1 MKFINKVLCIMIA
14 VLMVISII
22 PNNYTYAALGDSPE
36 EPLPY
41 DPNDTLNFPSYG
53 KPGHVSLTKTVQWV
67 DTVNNIAEV
76 KMTLQ
81 GTGVRNETDVVLV
94 IDKSGSMDEKVTI
107 NRTIEKEVEFD
118 KEVPYNLVELKFS
131 TTSSYQYR
139 TSNNGSWKNSN
150 NATANI
156 TLKAYLDDNGN
167 YKGYE
172 SASVSNFIAGTS
184 YRLSSS
190 SNGTFSNWA
199 DISNTNAANALVS
212 IFKNKTATATINGKN
227 VTVTFPGTR
236 QVLQSKQSSYTV
248 KAKEWRTV
256 TEPVTIKKI
265 DSVKEAAN
273 KFVDILLADEMAAS
287 LNKIAVVSYSSNYQD
302 SERVVVNSNLSNN
315 KNNLK
320 NAINGINALG
330 GTAIQAGIM
339 QAQEILSQSTA
350 SNKYIV
356 LLSDGEPTYSF
367 KAVTSEVE
375 AVEINSED
383 VLKYNYP
390 SNIGYK
396 MTQFTN
402 SLLGMGGDY
411 NYKDHAYY
419 KNGVYYDYDRSETHA
434 SKSDKYNVSVSTIN
448 SRGQKTTQTYTVSD
462 NGIPTISQALLA
474 KKSGID
480 IYSIGFDVTNNS
492 NAKYVMEYTASSKD
506 KFYLTTADL
515 NEVFENIAGRIAK
528 AGINAIVYGPKNMD
542 ISAGYNFNI
551 IENDSKY
558 EIKANPGTAKVE
570 NNSILWDFGDI
581 TQTPA
586 IITYYVKLNVIGDTV
601 ISPNEMLKVGETSYV
616 VYKNYRGVWV
626 KKDFEDQ
633 NISSGEGTLNIKY
646 YLVDK
651 DGNLLNSDGSL
662 PEVKLPFDKRTSIY
676 NNNGESIGIGAK
688 IVTSSYAN
696 SAYKDYINLSNAAR
710 DEKGNILSENI
721 YAGSAPIYLNFPY
734 YRDVPAESKLKNF
747 SMYKLD
753 VFKKPAEIGSLT
765 TVEQMTYLFGLR
777 FQLGS
782 KDLVLRLSAGNG
794 GIVDVESIKLYDKD
808 GNQIKNTNHMSVV
821 KDGDACVISFKDK
834 AGIESE
840 REYTITYNVKNNN
853 IGNYIL
859 QVDGGTLL
867 ISEPTTVNKQLDIS
881 VISMKDI
888 E

>member
-1 MKFINKVLCIMIA
+1 MKVINKILCIIIA
-14 VLMVISII
+14 TLMVISII
-22 PNNYTYAALGDSPE
+22 PNNYAYAALGDSPE

-41 DPNDTLNFPSYG
+41 DPNDTINFPSYG

-67 DTVNNIAEV
+67 DTVNNIAEI

-94 IDKSGSMDEKVTI
+94 IDKSGSMDDKVTI
-107 NRTIEKEVEFD
+107 NRTYEKEVEVD
-118 KEVPYNLVELKFS
+118 KEVPCNLVELKFS
-131 TTSSYQYR
+131 TTSSYEYKDPK
-139 TSNNGSWKNSN
+139 SGSWKSSN
-150 NATANI
+150 KATANI
-156 TLKAYLDDNGN
+156 TLRAYLDDNGN

-184 YRLSSS
+184 YRLSSG
-190 SNGTFSNWA
+190 SNTFINWA
-199 DISNTNAANALVS
+199 DISSNNAANALVS
-212 IFKNKTATATINGKN
+212 IFKSKTATATINGKN
-227 VTVTFPGTR
+227 VTITFPNTR
-236 QVLQSKQSSYTV
+236 QALQSKQSSYTIKV
-248 KAKEWRTV
+248 KEWRTV

-265 DSVKEAAN
+265 DSAKEAAN
-273 KFVDILLADEMAAS
+273 AFVDALLPEGETNT
-287 LNKIAVVSYSSNYQD
+287 LNRIAVVSYSSDYQE
-302 SERVVVNSNLSNN
+302 SVLVNVDSNLTDNN
-315 KNNLK
+315 TSLR
-320 NAINGINALG
+320 NAIGKIRAKG
-330 GTAIQAGIM
+330 GTNIQAGI
-339 QAQEILSQSTA
+339 QKAQEILKQSNA

-356 LLSDGEPTYSF
+356 LLSDGEPTNSY
-367 KAVTSEVE
+367 KAKNGMGE
-375 AVEINSED
+375 AVNKNSEE

-390 SNIGYK
+390 ANIGFK
-396 MTQFTN
+396 ITEFTN
-402 SLLGMGGDY
+402 TILGSGSS
-411 NYKDHAYY
+411 
-419 KNGVYYDYDRSETHA
+419 YDYS
-434 SKSDKYNVSVSTIN
+434 SSDNYYVIDTVSGRNRVQEYNVKN
-448 SRGQKTTQTYTVSD
+448 
-462 NGIPTISQALLA
+462 NGIPTISQALMA
-474 KKSGID
+474 KMEGIE
-480 IYSIGFDVTNNS
+480 IYTIGFDVSNNA
-492 NAKYVMEYTASSKD
+492 NAKTVMEYSASAKD

-528 AGINAIVYGPKNMD
+528 AGVSAIVYGPKNMD

-558 EIKANPGTAKVE
+558 EIKANPGTARAE

-586 IITYYVKLNVIGDTV
+586 IITYYVKLNVTGNTV

-626 KKDFEDQ
+626 KKEFEDQ

-662 PEVKLPFDKRTSIY
+662 PEVKLPFDRRTSIY
-676 NNNGESIGIGAK
+676 NNNGESIGIGVK

-696 SAYKDYINLSNAAR
+696 PGYKDYINLSNLAR

-753 VFKKPAEIGSLT
+753 GSNKPVAIGSLT
-765 TVEQMTYLFGLR
+765 TVEKMTYLFGLR

-782 KDLVLRLSAGNG
+782 KDLVLRFSASNG
-794 GIVDVESIKLYDKD
+794 GIVDAESIKLYDKD
-808 GNQIKNTNHMSVV
+808 GNQIKNTNHMSVI
-821 KDGDACVISFKDK
+821 KDGDVCVISFKDK

-840 REYTITYNVKNNN
+840 KEYTITYNVKNNN

-859 QVDGGTLL
+859 KVDGGTLL

-881 VISMKDI
+881 VISMRDI